1 MMLKR
6 KRMSCNAWKMFED
19 GLFTGQWSAGGR
31 PLLWCNLPMQIPRKL
46 RFPSFTGKP
55 PPPAHSWW
63 RERKTP
69 YNSRCWEGRLG
80 FGASGEVKMRERLW
94 LHWKS
99 FQGMPCHSQR
109 ARVHLDDEATK
120 DDLPTCV
127 KVFSIATIEG
137 FKGSDSLGSPK
148 ESCRRC
154 WTSLKMD

>member
-31 PLLWCNLPMQIPRKL
+31 PLLWCNPPMQIPRKL

-80 FGASGEVKMRERLW
+80 FGASGEVKMVALKIFSRDA
-94 LHWKS
+94 KS
-99 FQGMPCHSQR
+99 LSEGKGPFGRWGYQGWPSDLCQSLFNRNYWGLQR
-109 ARVHLDDEATK
+109 VRFVGE
-120 DDLPTCV
+120 
-127 KVFSIATIEG
+127 SI
-137 FKGSDSLGSPK
+137 
-148 ESCRRC
+148 
-154 WTSLKMD
+154 LKNHAEDVEQV